1 MAEALSAIHVTKS
14 FPGVKALEDVSLELH
29 AGEVHALIGENGA
42 GKSTLISI
50 LAGASRPDSGEVQV
64 AGHAVAFDSPG
75 TARRHGISTIFQELS
90 LQPWLDVA
98 SNIVLG
104 NEPSPK
110 GARQLLSRRQAEQV
124 AQRALDRL
132 GARDIS
138 VRTVVG
144 RLTSA
149 QRQLVEIARA
159 LALGAPV
166 IIMDEP
172 TSSLPSRD
180 ASRLLEI
187 VRQLRDE
194 GTAILYVSHRLDEI
208 KSIADRV
215 TILRDGRNVRTEL
228 IDDLTTGQMIESMT
242 GRRVDHLFPERSSN
256 LGEVVFRAKD
266 LTRSGDFRDVSFE
279 VRSGE
284 ILGFAGLIGAGRSE
298 VMRAIFGADRLDSGH
313 IELDGKTISVRS
325 PREAIAA
332 GIYYLP
338 EDRKEQGLV
347 LDLSS
352 RENMVMAALPRF
364 SALGLVRGRQVRS
377 VTAAMGR
384 KLGVKGDL
392 NRPSLTLSGGNQQK
406 VVIGKGLIS
415 HARLLIF
422 DEPTRGI
429 DVGAKYEIYALI
441 HELAAQGVA
450 IILVSS
456 DLPEIMNVPH
466 RVIVM
471 SDGQIHGEF
480 VHPELSE
487 EAILSAAFSAFTSEQ
502 GAA

>member
-1 MAEALSAIHVTKS
+1 
-14 FPGVKALEDVSLELH
+14 
-29 AGEVHALIGENGA
+29 
-42 GKSTLISI
+42 
-50 LAGASRPDSGEVQV
+50 
-64 AGHAVAFDSPG
+64 
-75 TARRHGISTIFQELS
+75 
-90 LQPWLDVA
+90 
-98 SNIVLG
+98 
-104 NEPSPK
+104 
-110 GARQLLSRRQAEQV
+110 
-124 AQRALDRL
+124 
-132 GARDIS
+132 
-138 VRTVVG
+138 
-144 RLTSA
+144 
-149 QRQLVEIARA
+149 
-159 LALGAPV
+159 V